1 MGHFILLLLKGI
13 GWILLAILLVLVLL
27 ICIALFVPL
36 RYEVEASGKDKVES
50 LKAKVRFSFLLH
62 LISGNAQ
69 YEDEQ
74 LKWNVRIAWKRLQS
88 EDETSTSTEFT
99 TTEDSTEEQTA
110 VERPSEETVP
120 KQSTEEQT
128 AVERVSEE
136 RVSKPPILEQPA
148 VEKVS
153 EQAVRE
159 PIAQMESKTEK
170 EINQKENIEQ
180 STKKS
185 TADETS
191 KKKKAKNETP
201 LSQRLLKK
209 LEEISGKLRTLSR
222 KKDLIKSFLS
232 SEVHQNA
239 FKKVGKELKR
249 LLLRLKPKKIR
260 GRVDFGFEDPYWTGK
275 ILAWASI
282 FYPFYAESLEVNPH
296 FDETVIDGQVSVQG
310 KISLCMFVSCGVRL
324 ILNKNIRLT
333 IKHAKKLKT
342 VL

>member
-13 GWILLAILLVLVLL
+13 GWILLAILLILVLL
-27 ICIALFVPL
+27 VCIALFVPL

-69 YEDEQ
+69 YEQEQ

-88 EDETSTSTEFT
+88 EGETATNSEFVT
-99 TTEDSTEEQTA
+99 AEKPAEEQTDI
-110 VERPSEETVP
+110 EKTSEETVP
-120 KQSTEEQT
+120 AQPIEEQVT
-128 AVERVSEE
+128 CASVSEE
-136 RVSKPPILEQPA
+136 ITRN
-148 VEKVS
+148 
-153 EQAVRE
+153 
-159 PIAQMESKTEK
+159 PIASAEGKADKETDEK
-170 EINQKENIEQ
+170 ENSKQSAKSNKE
-180 STKKS
+180 
-185 TADETS
+185 DETS
-191 KKKKAKNETP
+191 KKKKVKSETSGKKKAKNETS
-201 LSQRLLKK
+201 LFQRLSKK
-209 LEEISGKLRTLSR
+209 WEEVSGKLKSLTR

-249 LLLRLKPKKIR
+249 LLLRLKPQKIR

-275 ILAWASI
+275 TLAWASI

-296 FDETVIDGQVSVQG
+296 FDDTVIDGQVSVQG

-324 ILNKNIRLT
+324 MLNKNIRLT
-333 IKHAKKLKT
+333 IKHAKKLKM

>member
-13 GWILLAILLVLVLL
+13 GWILLAILLILVLL
-27 ICIALFVPL
+27 VCIALFVPL

-69 YEDEQ
+69 YEQEQ

-88 EDETSTSTEFT
+88 EGETATNSEFVT
-99 TTEDSTEEQTA
+99 AEKPAEEQTDI
-110 VERPSEETVP
+110 EKTSEETVP
-120 KQSTEEQT
+120 AQPIEEQVT
-128 AVERVSEE
+128 CASVSEE
-136 RVSKPPILEQPA
+136 ITRN
-148 VEKVS
+148 
-153 EQAVRE
+153 
-159 PIAQMESKTEK
+159 PIASAEVKADKETDEK
-170 EINQKENIEQ
+170 ENSKQSAKSNKE
-180 STKKS
+180 
-185 TADETS
+185 DETS
-191 KKKKAKNETP
+191 KKKKVKSETSGKKKAKNETS
-201 LSQRLLKK
+201 LFQRLSKK
-209 LEEISGKLRTLSR
+209 WEEVSGKLKSLTR

-275 ILAWASI
+275 TLAWASI

-296 FDETVIDGQVSVQG
+296 FDDTVIDGQVSVQG

-324 ILNKNIRLT
+324 MLNKNIRLT
-333 IKHAKKLKT
+333 IKHAKKLKM